1 MPAVIRPLRLT
12 TALFTAALI
21 GLPALTHAERA
32 DRDAPMNIEADALR
46 YDEARQT
53 SVFTGRVAVTKGT
66 IRIRGERLEV
76 RQDAQGNQFGTV
88 IGSASQRAFYRQKRD
103 GLDEYIE
110 GEAERIDYDGQ
121 ADRVTFRGQAEL
133 RRYRGTTLSDRA
145 SGAVIVYD
153 NRAQTFSVDGG
164 RAGAGAGDSS
174 GRVRALLTPTKAD
187 PGTTQPVPDLPPP
200 ALAPSDRL
208 ERRP

>member
-1 MPAVIRPLRLT
+1 MPAAIRPLRLT
-12 TALFTAALI
+12 AALFTAAVM
-21 GLPALTHAERA
+21 GLPVLAHAERA

-46 YDEARQT
+46 YDEGRQT
-53 SVFTGRVAVTKGT
+53 SVFTGRVVVTKGT
-66 IRIRGERLEV
+66 IRIRGQRLEV
-76 RQDAQGNQFGTV
+76 RQDAQGNQFGT
-88 IGSASQRAFYRQKRD
+88 ITGDATQRAFYRQKRD

-121 ADRVTFRGQAEL
+121 ADRVTLRGQAEL
-133 RRYRGTTLSDRA
+133 RRYRGTVLTDRA

-153 NRAQTFSVDGG
+153 NRAQTFSVDGD
-164 RAGAGAGDSS
+164 RAGASAGA
-174 GRVRALLTPTKAD
+174 RVRALLTPSKAD
-187 PGTTQPVPDLPPP
+187 PAATQPAPDLPPP